1 MAENEDKIVLT
12 LGDEQA
18 FVEEAAEEVK
28 AVEEERDLASVNA
41 SDVVGYAKLD
51 DSSLSAE
58 EKKMVED
65 FSKQIDITE
74 TNSILQYGATAQNKV
89 ADFSDTAL
97 KNVKTK
103 DIDDVGD
110 TLLKLVSQ
118 LRNFDVDGKEDNFF
132 AKLFKKTSNNIN
144 DVKAKYD
151 SANANVDKIVKIL
164 ENHQITLMKDIN
176 LLDQL
181 YEKNLKNFKELTMY
195 ILAGYKR
202 LAEIKANELP
212 AALKKAEES
221 GLPEDAQAA
230 NDLSEAI
237 NRFEKKLHDLELTRM
252 VSIQMAP
259 QIRLVQN
266 NDTLMTE
273 KIQSTLV
280 NTIPLWK
287 SQMLIA
293 LGIAHS
299 KEAVKAQNEVSEMT
313 NQMLKQNAENLKMAT
328 VETAKEAERG
338 IVDIETLTQTNK
350 KLIETLEEVK
360 RIQIEGREKRAAA
373 QLELRRIE
381 AELQKEL
388 TDVVANK
395 EFNGS
400 KTA

>member
-18 FVEEAAEEVK
+18 AAEETLEETK
-28 AVEEERDLASVNA
+28 VEEKDLASVNA

-118 LRNFDVDGKEDNFF
+118 LRNFDVDGKDENFF

-164 ENHQITLMKDIN
+164 ENHQITLMKDIS

-202 LAEIKANELP
+202 LADIKANELP

-338 IVDIETLTQTNK
+338 IVDIETLTETNK

-395 EFNGS
+395 EFN